1 MNSPASG
8 TTRSERPSTRNGQW
22 QCGDLGT
29 EAYAE
34 VRKISGRVC
43 SVLGDVLSELTV
55 QPSLLET

>member
-34 VRKISGRVC
+34 VRD
-43 SVLGDVLSELTV
+43 SVAFEYSATCLSELTV